1 MKIDRKEMATA
12 IDHAAMAGG
21 ETLEMFGGEVICTDN
36 EACCWMPS
44 PLGDLEAAAAMAVM
58 QAVAG
63 KTGGDSVTI
72 TKKGDELT
80 FRGKGWRSGVA
91 LQDLMSPHYL
101 DVSAI
106 EWRSLPEE
114 LIETIQAASKCT
126 SRDEDR
132 FVLTC
137 VHVRQDGIV
146 EACDNFQAVRFMAGA
161 EIGELLLSARCVKL
175 LAKMK
180 PTEIGQDDRRVY
192 LRNGKRHAATA
203 RYEGRYPE
211 LDRLMDARDGRE
223 ILLPAEVGEAAG
235 RVAAFLGGMDE
246 ERPVLSVAVGDGAAI
261 IGCRGPSGWY
271 EEKVEMACE
280 EAVKFRVAPALLA
293 EVVRRGG
300 RCVVSEDVLAVDDGT
315 FRYVTALEAE

>member
-1 MKIDRKEMATA
+1 MKIDRKEMASA
-12 IDHAAMAGG
+12 IEHAAMAGG

-36 EACCWMPS
+36 EAWCWTPS
-44 PLGDLEAAAAMAVM
+44 PLGGLEAAAAMAVM

-72 TKKGDELT
+72 AKKGDELT

-91 LQDLMSPHYL
+91 LQDLMSPHHL
-101 DVSAI
+101 DVSAV
-106 EWRSLPEE
+106 EWRPLPEE
-114 LIETIQAASKCT
+114 LIETIQAASKCA

-137 VHVRQDGIV
+137 VHVRGDGGV
-146 EACDNFQAVRFMAGA
+146 EACDNFQAVRFIAGA
-161 EIGELLLSARCVKL
+161 EIGEMLLSQRAVKL
-175 LAKMK
+175 MAKMK
-180 PTEIGQDDRRVY
+180 PTEIGQDDCRVY
-192 LRNGKRHAATA
+192 LRNGDRYAAA
-203 RYEGRYPE
+203 AKYEGRYPE

-235 RVAAFLGGMDE
+235 RVAAFLVGE
-246 ERPVLSVAVGDGAAI
+246 ERPVLSADISDGKII
-261 IGCRGPSGWY
+261 IGCRGESGQWY

-280 EAVKFRVAPALLA
+280 EAVKFRVAPELLA